1 MTHGLF
7 AYFNEPLFLQAYA
20 CTSACVLA
28 WVILCASSMLNLPSG
43 FAKVLQICVSD
54 WHAAAQPLLNG
65 QCQSVYQ
72 SDMSSDN
79 PAFSLT
85 GLELLVV

>member
-1 MTHGLF
+1 
-7 AYFNEPLFLQAYA
+7 
-20 CTSACVLA
+20 
-28 WVILCASSMLNLPSG
+28 MLNLPSG

-54 WHAAAQPLLNG
+54 WHAAAQPLLNW

-85 GLELLVV
+85 GLDCLLSSCFKGRFREDRLSFAI